1 MRVLVTNDDGIG
13 SPGLAVLV
21 RAAQALGCEV
31 LVAAPAHDASG
42 SSAALTGAEH
52 FGRLEAAEVRA
63 PGVPEEVPCLAVDA
77 TPGLI
82 TLAAARGRF
91 GLPPD
96 LVLSGVNRGPN
107 TGRAVLHSGTVGAV
121 FSGSTHG
128 IEGLAVS
135 LAAADPV
142 HWDTAEACALAVLR
156 VLVADPVRARV
167 VNLNVPDVPLA
178 ELRGVRR
185 ARLASF
191 GAAQAHVEER
201 DGGEVVVTYSRPD
214 ESPDDDTD
222 AALLARG
229 WATVTLV
236 NAPTSDD
243 VSPLA
248 EVTLPS

>member
-1 MRVLVTNDDGIG
+1 MRVLVTNDDGVA

-21 RAAQALGCEV
+21 RVARALGGDV

-52 FGRLEAAEVRA
+52 GGRIEAVEARP
-63 PGVPEEVPCLAVDA
+63 PGVPAEVACFAVGA

-82 TLAAARGRF
+82 ALAAARGRF

-121 FSGSTHG
+121 LTGATHG

-135 LAAADPV
+135 LAAADPA
-142 HWDTAEACALAVLR
+142 HWGTAEACALATLR
-156 VLVADPVRARV
+156 MLLGAPSRGRAA
-167 VNLNVPDVPLA
+167 NLNVPDLRLSEV
-178 ELRGVRR
+178 RGVRR
-185 ARLASF
+185 ARLAAF

-201 DGGEVVVTYSRPD
+201 EGGEVVVTYSSPD

-229 WATVTLV
+229 WATLTLV
-236 NAPTSDD
+236 TAPTSDD
-243 VSPLA
+243 TSPLGPVA
-248 EVTLPS
+248 LPG

>member
-1 MRVLVTNDDGIG
+1 MRVLVTNDDGVA

-21 RAAQALGCEV
+21 RVAQALGGDV

-52 FGRLEAAEVRA
+52 FGRVEAVEARP
-63 PGVPEEVPCLAVDA
+63 PGVPDGVECLAVDA

-121 FSGSTHG
+121 LTGATHG

-135 LAAADPV
+135 LASADPA
-142 HWDTAEACALAVLR
+142 HWDTAEACAIATMRTLLA
-156 VLVADPVRARV
+156 APAPGRAA
-167 VNLNVPDVPLA
+167 NLNVPDLPLA
-178 ELRGVRR
+178 GLRGVRR
-185 ARLASF
+185 ARLAAF

-201 DGGEVVVTYSRPD
+201 DGGEVVVTYSSPD

-222 AALLARG
+222 WALLARG
-229 WATVTLV
+229 WATLTLI
-236 NAPTSDD
+236 NPPTSDD
-243 VSPLA
+243 TSPLGP
-248 EVTLPS
+248 VTLPG

>member
-1 MRVLVTNDDGIG
+1 MRVLVTNDDGVA
-13 SPGLAVLV
+13 SPGLAVLA
-21 RAAQALGCEV
+21 RAAQALGAEV

-52 FGRLEAAEVRA
+52 FGRIEAVEARA
-63 PGVPEEVPCLAVDA
+63 PGLPEGVPCVAVDA

-96 LVLSGVNRGPN
+96 FVLSGVNRGPN

-121 FSGSTHG
+121 FTAATHG

-135 LAAADPV
+135 LAAADPE
-142 HWDTAEACALAVLR
+142 HWDTAEACALATLR
-156 VLVADPVRARV
+156 VLLSARSRGRVA
-167 VNLNVPDVPLA
+167 NLNVPDLPLS
-178 ELRGVRR
+178 ELLGVRR
-185 ARLASF
+185 ARLAEF

-201 DGGEVVVTYSRPD
+201 DGGEVVVTYSGPD

-222 AALLARG
+222 AALLKRG
-229 WATVTLV
+229 WATLTLV
-236 NAPTSDD
+236 NPPTSDD
-243 VSPLA
+243 ASPLGP
-248 EVTLPS
+248 VTLPG